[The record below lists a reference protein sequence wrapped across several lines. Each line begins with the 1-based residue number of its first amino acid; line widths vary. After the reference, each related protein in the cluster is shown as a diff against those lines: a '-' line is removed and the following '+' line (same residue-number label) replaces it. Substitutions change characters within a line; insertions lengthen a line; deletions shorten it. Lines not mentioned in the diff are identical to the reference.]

1 MKARTV
7 QAPRLIV
14 SYGLDSSRLQQ
25 LSLFCDREN
34 ITLRPALPGEA
45 DCTVGYLCGFKGFDP
60 APECEQPPQLEC
72 LIFSGFDRRSLSE
85 TVDAL
90 RTAGLKVDLKAVC
103 TPSNQAWKLSALIG
117 ELAKEHEYMT
127 GGKK

>member
-1 MKARTV
+1 MKARTI
-7 QAPRLIV
+7 QAARLIAA
-14 SYGLDSSRLQQ
+14 YGLDSARLQQ

-34 ITLRPALPGEA
+34 ITLRSVNLGEA
-45 DCTVGYLCGFKGFDP
+45 DCQVGYLCGFKGFEP
-60 APECEQPPQLEC
+60 APECEQPPNTEC

-90 RTAGLKVDLKAVC
+90 RAKDLKIDLKAVC
-103 TPSNQAWKLSALIG
+103 TPSNQAWKLSALIA